1 MPRYVVTEPH
11 PTVVQ
16 NTYIHAG
23 RGGAGNL
30 FRAPQTTPA
39 EGVPTELTKEP
50 SASAAAQG
58 RFYSGR
64 GGAGNIQSSAVRP
77 VLSLDEEYAL
87 TEAREKA
94 SPFAHVGRGGAGN
107 FFGGGVHEKAPVEK
121 RKMSVASDTSKR
133 RDSSSSSGSARSGF
147 LQRISS
153 HLGRQSS

>member
-39 EGVPTELTKEP
+39 SGVPTEIKP
-50 SASAAAQG
+50 AKAASSG

-64 GGAGNIQSSAVRP
+64 GGAGNVHSAVQRP
-77 VLSLDEEYAL
+77 VLSLDEEYAI
-87 TEAREKA
+87 TEAREKT
-94 SPFAHVGRGGAGN
+94 SLFAHVGRGGAGN
-107 FFGGGVHEKAPVEK
+107 FFGGGVHPVEK
-121 RKMSVASDTSKR
+121 AEKKDRKMSVASDASER
-133 RDSSSSSGSARSGF
+133 RDSTSSSGSARSGF
-147 LQRISS
+147 LQRLGSHIGRHSS
-153 HLGRQSS
+153 

>member
-39 EGVPTELTKEP
+39 EGVPTELNQTP
-50 SASAAAQG
+50 TQPAVQG

-64 GGAGNIQSSAVRP
+64 GGAGNIQSSSVRP
-77 VLSLDEEYAL
+77 VLSLDEEYAI
-87 TEAREKA
+87 TEAREKTHL
-94 SPFAHVGRGGAGN
+94 FAHVGRGGAGN
-107 FFGGGVHEKAPVEK
+107 FFGGGVQPEKK
-121 RKMSVASDTSKR
+121 DRKMSIASDASNR
-133 RDSSSSSGSARSGF
+133 RDSTSSSGSARSGF

>member
-30 FRAPQTTPA
+30 FRAPETTPA
-39 EGVPTELTKEP
+39 TGVPTEVNPAPKK
-50 SASAAAQG
+50 ASSG

-64 GGAGNIQSSAVRP
+64 GGAGNVQSSSVRP

-87 TEAREKA
+87 TEAREKH
-94 SPFAHVGRGGAGN
+94 SLFAHVGRGGAGN
-107 FFGGGVHEKAPVEK
+107 FFGGGVQEKK
-121 RKMSVASDTSKR
+121 DRKMSIASDASGR
-133 RDSSSSSGSARSGF
+133 RDSTSSSGSARSGF
-147 LQRISS
+147 LGRITS
-153 HLGRQSS
+153 HIGR

>member
-39 EGVPTELTKEP
+39 TGVPTEIKP
-50 SASAAAQG
+50 AKAASSG

-64 GGAGNIQSSAVRP
+64 GGAGNVHSAVQRP
-77 VLSLDEEYAL
+77 VLSLDEEYAI
-87 TEAREKA
+87 TEAREKT

-107 FFGGGVHEKAPVEK
+107 FVGGGVYPAEKAEK
-121 RKMSVASDTSKR
+121 KDRKMSVASDVSR
-133 RDSSSSSGSARSGF
+133 RDSTSSSGSARSTF
-147 LQRISS
+147 LQRLGS
-153 HLGRQSS
+153 HITRHNS